1 MEGSPRVHEDEQA
14 EFDGEDLDGE
24 AVALRNVSEVV
35 YPGRDPVVVR
45 TTYLPSGSDPERR
58 VRAGMQRPAREGRF
72 ERGLS

>member
-14 EFDGEDLDGE
+14 ESDGEDLDGE

-58 VRAGMQRPAREGRF
+58 VRAGMQRLAREGRF

>member
-1 MEGSPRVHEDEQA
+1 MHEDEQA
-14 EFDGEDLDGE
+14 EFDDEDLDGE
-24 AVALRNVSEVV
+24 TVALRNVSEVV

-58 VRAGMQRPAREGRF
+58 VRAGMHRLAREGRF

>member
-14 EFDGEDLDGE
+14 EPDGEDLD

-58 VRAGMQRPAREGRF
+58 VRAGMRRLAREGRF

>member
-14 EFDGEDLDGE
+14 ESDADDLDGE

-45 TTYLPSGSDPERR
+45 TTYLPSGSHPERR
-58 VRAGMQRPAREGRF
+58 VRAGMRRLAREGRYG
-72 ERGLS
+72 RGLS